1 MAPNLANPAALR
13 PDCSQC
19 FALCCTAFGFTRSAD
34 FAIDKPP
41 ATPCPNLAR
50 DFSCTIH
57 DRLRLRGFAGCT
69 AFDCFG
75 AGQAVSQGLFRGT
88 SWLEN
93 PDSAPDMFAAF
104 RVLRQLHEML
114 WHLAQAEAVA
124 YSPDAADEVRHLQAK
139 VREVADGNLGKVLAA
154 DVGSLHLQVGEAL
167 RWVSEEVRA
176 GYSAEG
182 PQGNNLAP
190 GADLAGANL
199 RGSALCGA
207 DLRGACL
214 IAADLR
220 GADLTAVDLLGADL
234 RDARLDDADLSHALF
249 LTQAQITAARGS
261 VSTRL
266 PAGLEQPAHRIP
278 QAPTR
283 LARAQSGP
291 VRPTQRKRLDS
302 PDC

>member
-1 MAPNLANPAALR
+1 MTRPLASPDALR

-41 ATPCPNLAR
+41 ASPCPNLAG

-57 DRLRLRGFAGCT
+57 DRLRPRGFAGCT
-69 AFDCFG
+69 VFDCFG
-75 AGQAVSQGLFRGT
+75 AGQAVSQGLFHGT
-88 SWLEN
+88 SWRDN

-139 VREVADGNLGKVLAA
+139 VRKVADGNLGKILTA

-176 GYSAEG
+176 GYFAEG
-182 PQGNNLAP
+182 PQRNHLVP

-199 RGSALCGA
+199 RGSVLCGA

-234 RDARLDDADLSHALF
+234 RDARLDDADLSHSLF
-249 LTQAQITAARGS
+249 LTQAQIAAARGS
-261 VSTRL
+261 ASTRL
-266 PAGLEQPAHRIP
+266 PTGLVPPAHWVP
-278 QAPTR
+278 LPPPPAP
-283 LARAQSGP
+283 ARP
-291 VRPTQRKRLDS
+291 VPPSKRKRLDS
-302 PDC
+302 LDC